1 MTEAIVNVKDGKP
14 VIPGN
19 QPLEELKF
27 QVMRL
32 NKAYK
37 QKYSSTKYMPY
48 KVLVRALESLNK
60 KRLDEGLHP
69 LKDLKSRTY
78 DEWKKQSKAKR

>member
-1 MTEAIVNVKDGKP
+1 
-14 VIPGN
+14 
-19 QPLEELKF
+19 
-27 QVMRL
+27 
-32 NKAYK
+32 
-37 QKYSSTKYMPY
+37 MPY